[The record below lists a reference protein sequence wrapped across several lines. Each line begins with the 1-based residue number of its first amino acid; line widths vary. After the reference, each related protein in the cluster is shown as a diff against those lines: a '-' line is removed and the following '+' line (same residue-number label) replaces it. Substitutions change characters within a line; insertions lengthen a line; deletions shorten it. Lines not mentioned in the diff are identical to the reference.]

1 MVARIFQPARTAMQQ
16 GRARTQAWVLEYE
29 PASARRQD
37 PLMGWTSSDDTK
49 GQIRLNF
56 SSQEEA
62 VAYAKRK
69 GIDYVLRARQER
81 VVRPKSYADNF
92 R

>member
-1 MVARIFQPARTAMQQ
+1 
-16 GRARTQAWVLEYE
+16 
-29 PASARRQD
+29 
-37 PLMGWTSSDDTK
+37 
-49 GQIRLNF
+49 LNF

-69 GIDYVLRARQER
+69 GIDYVLRAPQAR